1 MFDPMR
7 MHGIIRYAN
16 RNRIKNEDL
25 AQHSYSVAY
34 YCFQIANEYHI
45 KDEIRNEAIA
55 MSIIHDIGEVFTSDL
70 PHDIKYENPELK
82 ELCDTLERRYVNTQ
96 LPEVKDLW
104 NKLEDKQHPTLAGAM
119 VKLGDT
125 LSVDAY
131 VNREIELG
139 NKSPIM
145 KEIKEDVQKR
155 IVEQTKILVSMLDY
169 EVMKR
174 E

>member
-16 RNRIKNEDL
+16 RNRIKDEDL

-34 YCFQIANEYHI
+34 YCFQIADRYHI
-45 KDEIRNEAIA
+45 SDRIRNEAIA
-55 MSIIHDIGEVFTSDL
+55 MAIIHDIGEVFTSDL

-82 ELCDTLERRYVNTQ
+82 ELCDVLERRYVNTE

-125 LSVDAY
+125 LSVNAY
-131 VNREIELG
+131 VDREIELG
-139 NKSPIM
+139 NTSPIM
-145 KEIKEDVQKR
+145 CEIKADVQKR
-155 IVEQTKILVSMLDY
+155 IMEQEKIISTMIIGGA
-169 EVMKR
+169 KQ
-174 E
+174 